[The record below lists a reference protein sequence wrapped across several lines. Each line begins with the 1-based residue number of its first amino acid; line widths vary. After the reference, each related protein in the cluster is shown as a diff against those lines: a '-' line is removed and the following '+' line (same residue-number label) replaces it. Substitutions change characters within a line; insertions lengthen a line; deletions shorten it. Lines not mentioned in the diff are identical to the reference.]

1 MKIDPKIKKDLRERL
16 RQDLEQ
22 KKRQITVVS
31 AYKISSDEIKALK
44 DKVPM
49 LKTGEIRWVTDSSI
63 IAGYVVKVGSQVLDL
78 SLQGQLQNFKKLIYG
93 ID

>member
-1 MKIDPKIKKDLRERL
+1 MKIDPQIKKDLKERL

-22 KKRQITVVS
+22 KKRQVVLVS
-31 AYKISSDEIKALK
+31 AYKIGADEIKALK
-44 DKVPM
+44 EKLPA
-49 LKTGEIRWVTDSSI
+49 LKDVDLKYQVDSAI
-63 IAGYVVKVGSQVLDL
+63 IAGYIVKVGSRVLDL